1 MKRGRGPTISNS
13 YKLSQ
18 TSTVILITQ
27 IVNHE
32 VLYAYLVQTLC
43 SPSPESWSKICV
55 ILAWVATTV
64 VSCTIIALSIRKT
77 STTRYCF
84 ADIQQNRAHIQ
95 FIVHILSTILGAL
108 QTYVASSLIRFR
120 VNTRLS
126 VKHASLDYLKLGG
139 ALNVG
144 KWDFNL
150 PPWSTVVLFIYL
162 IAMQVPAAIWAAAIT
177 PVMVSKSSAAHYH
190 VPFYNPSTIGN
201 WGTTCRPAVDC
212 GVNANSITT
221 EQGTFTNIAWK
232 CMVPHSLV
240 NFKLMIAN

>member
-1 MKRGRGPTISNS
+1 MPH
-13 YKLSQ
+13 L
-18 TSTVILITQ
+18 
-27 IVNHE
+27 
-32 VLYAYLVQTLC
+32 
-43 SPSPESWSKICV
+43 WSV
-55 ILAWVATTV
+55 ILAWVVTTV
-64 VSCTIIALSIRKT
+64 VSCTIITLSIRKT
-77 STTRYCF
+77 STTRYL

-95 FIVHILSTILGAL
+95 FIVQILSTILGAL
-108 QTYVASSLIRFR
+108 QTYVASSLIYFR

-150 PPWSTVVLFIYL
+150 PFWSKVALLTYL
-162 IAMQVPAAIWAAAIT
+162 IAMQAPAAIWAAAIT
-177 PVMVSKSSAAHYH
+177 PVIVSKSSAAHYH

-212 GVNANSITT
+212 GVNATSITT

-232 CMVPHSLV
+232 CMVPHSPV
-240 NFKLMIAN
+240 NFKLMLAN